1 MSVYTIEF
9 DGKDG
14 KKVIKMDNFFNEY
27 DIEIKSIEYKTDT
40 VESIS
45 ECRNIIKSVNVS
57 FKICDIHEFS
67 GGFEFRTNKVLSI
80 KELTNLIMKELI

>member
-9 DGKDG
+9 DGKEE
-14 KKVIKMDNFFNEY
+14 IRMDNFFNEY
-27 DIEIKSIEYKTDT
+27 DIEITDVEYKTVI

-45 ECRNIIKSVNVS
+45 ECKNIIKSVNVS

-67 GGFEFRTNKVLSI
+67 SGFEFRTNKVLSS